1 MTMLVDSDK
10 PFVKTHFIIKELLTN
25 KNRDFLNMSQIL
37 LRMQSEWN
45 FPMLLVGVQNGRL
58 LRWLSRVK
66 NLPEMWEFWVQ
77 SLGGENCLGQTVISH
92 RNQCI
97 HLLRNPSETSSRKIM
112 KDEKSQYSEKVFHV
126 CEFLLLLTTSELSF
140 D

>member
-45 FPMLLVGVQNGRL
+45 FAVLLVGVQNGSL
-58 LRWLSRVK
+58 LWWLSRVK

-77 SLGGENCLGQTVISH
+77 SLGRENSLGEGNSYP
-92 RNQCI
+92 N
-97 HLLRNPSETSSRKIM
+97 
-112 KDEKSQYSEKVFHV
+112 QYSCLENPMDRGAWWAVG
-126 CEFLLLLTTSELSF
+126 S
-140 D
+140 